1 MWYDSRQM
9 KRCTSDEIADTLRGE
24 LESGRYRAGKA
35 LPSVAELR
43 NRFGAG
49 EFAVRAA
56 LHKLR
61 DEGLVAVKSHVGTVA
76 TAKGRSAWKGHL
88 LFVHTSSN
96 ASYFVQRLAIQLSQ
110 RFESAGW
117 CLHPVFIDADRDGCL
132 DVGRIVRHVAN
143 GVSFAIVLSEFRQVS
158 AIFDRAAVPYVIL
171 NGFAK
176 DFPHAR
182 AVIRDDYRK
191 CFLELI
197 DALKKRNAVRVL
209 EFDMERR
216 MDRGFKSLM
225 FDNGIKVSRVMCRF
239 DNESQNSLA
248 YVKLCGYNAVRDYF
262 ADERH
267 RNSLPDVIIFDD
279 DYLAAGGITALLE
292 AGVKIPEDVG
302 IVTYSNKGN
311 EVVIGKSPARIE
323 HDPVATGDA
332 VAKFVLNILSGRST
346 KPPRIGWR
354 FIPGESL

>member
-1 MWYDSRQM
+1 MTGRKQLSE
-9 KRCTSDEIADTLRGE
+9 SIADSLRGE
-24 LESGRYRAGKA
+24 LEGGRYRAGKA

-43 NRFGAG
+43 KRFGAG

-61 DEGLVAVKSHVGTVA
+61 DEGLVAVKSHVGAVA
-76 TAKGRSAWKGHL
+76 TVKGRNAWKGHL
-88 LFVHTSSN
+88 LFVHTNSN

-110 RFESAGW
+110 RFEAAGW
-117 CLHPVFIDADRDGCL
+117 CLHMVFIDADKDGCL
-132 DVGRIVRHVAN
+132 DVDRIVRHVAN

-158 AIFDRAAVPYVIL
+158 AIFDLADVPYVIL

-176 DFPHAR
+176 DFPNAR
-182 AVIRDDYRK
+182 AVIRDDYKK

-197 DALKKRNAVRVL
+197 GALKNRNVVRVL

-216 MDRGFKSLM
+216 MDRGFKNLM

-248 YVKLCGYNAVRDYF
+248 AVKLCGYNAVRAYF

-267 RNSLPDVIIFDD
+267 RIRLPDVILFDD
-279 DYLAAGGITALLE
+279 DYLAAGGIAALLE
-292 AGVKIPEDVG
+292 AGVKIPKDVG
-302 IVTYSNKGN
+302 IVAYSNKGN
-311 EVVIGKSPARIE
+311 ELVIGKSPARIE
-323 HDPVATGDA
+323 HDPVATGNA
-332 VAKFVLNILSGRST
+332 VAKYVLNTLLGHHST
-346 KPPRIGWR
+346 PPRIEWH
-354 FIPGESL
+354 FVLGESF